1 MPKVRMIKKVA
12 ATAMVGSMVARRFSH
27 ITIGKVLVSAPDTKI
42 VTTTSSSE
50 VTKDKRAQVTNE
62 LLTPGTVTLKKAPI
76 GVDPID
82 IAASSKFVSKRARAE
97 DMVKNT
103 IGIARRL

>member
-27 ITIGKVLVSAPDTKI
+27 ITIGSVLVSAPDTKI

-50 VTKDKRAQVTNE
+50 VTKDRSAEVTNE
-62 LLTPGTVTLKKAPI
+62 LLT
-76 GVDPID
+76 
-82 IAASSKFVSKRARAE
+82 VSL
-97 DMVKNT
+97 D
-103 IGIARRL
+103 L